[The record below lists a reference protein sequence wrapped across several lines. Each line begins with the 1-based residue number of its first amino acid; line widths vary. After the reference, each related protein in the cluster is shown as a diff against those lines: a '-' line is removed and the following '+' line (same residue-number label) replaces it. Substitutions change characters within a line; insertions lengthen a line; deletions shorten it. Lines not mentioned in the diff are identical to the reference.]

1 MGWGKIMR
9 HDSLRSDQGK
19 QGKAGTRR
27 TIGQA
32 HAVPASRLMRIYIAG
47 HDIFRADAAI
57 WAESVRD
64 LLDRHGHQALIP
76 LDGDEVTA
84 HGIYHANIRMIL
96 SADGVLAN
104 LNPFRGDEPDSG
116 TCFEVGFAI
125 AWGLPVI
132 GYLSD
137 GRRQI
142 DKVGA
147 GEGERPL
154 DANGLLVENFGLPLN
169 LMLAI
174 PCRIVVGDLR
184 AAVAELSTLI
194 T

>member
-1 MGWGKIMR
+1 MR
-9 HDSLRSDQGK
+9 
-19 QGKAGTRR
+19 
-27 TIGQA
+27 
-32 HAVPASRLMRIYIAG
+32 VYIAG

-57 WAESVRD
+57 WAESVRE
-64 LLDRHGHQALIP
+64 LLARHGHQALIP

-84 HGIYHANIRMIL
+84 SGIYHANIRMIL
-96 SADGVLAN
+96 SANAVLAN

-125 AWGLPVI
+125 AQGLQVI

-142 DKVGA
+142 DKVGD
-147 GEGERPL
+147 GDTEKPL
-154 DANGLLVENFGLPLN
+154 DANGQLIENFGLPLN

-174 PCRIVVGDLR
+174 PCRIVVGDLGT
-184 AAVAELSTLI
+184 AVAELSTLM